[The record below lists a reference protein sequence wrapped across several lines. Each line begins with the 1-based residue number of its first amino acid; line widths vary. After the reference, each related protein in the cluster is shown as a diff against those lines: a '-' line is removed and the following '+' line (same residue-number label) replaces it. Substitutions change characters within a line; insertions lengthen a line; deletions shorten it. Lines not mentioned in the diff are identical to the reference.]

1 MVLDMAVKFIFNAVK
16 SDLATQ
22 GRGLSE
28 GVTDAVTQGAALRCA
43 VLVMEKL
50 SRSLMLATAV
60 LIGLYKLVHNR
71 SWLRSLAHSWRC
83 CLPPALMAALAV
95 AKQSPVL
102 LAIAAVL
109 SAPRRQQQPSRQVAL
124 DISTSNPVSTGSAVY
139 SLVPVLY
146 MSVLS
151 TLCITIPANHP
162 TTPPRYDVHC
172 SHTLEWVS
180 QQMRI
185 TYLGHAGLLVRT
197 ADCCVLCDPW
207 DSANTVFFD
216 AWSPYPA
223 NDHLDWTD
231 IRAAATVLYISHNH
245 R

>member
-1 MVLDMAVKFIFNAVK
+1 MTRGGFRNPKELVISGRGDLGEGLLPREQLPLSQSSSLAMQQNQRRGAQYCQRLMVLDMAVKFIFNAVK

-71 SWLRSLAHSWRC
+71 SWLRSLVHSWRC

-102 LAIAAVL
+102 LAVAAVL

-124 DISTSNPVSTGSAVY
+124 DISTSNPVTTSSAVY

-146 MSVLS
+146 MSV
-151 TLCITIPANHP
+151 P
-162 TTPPRYDVHC
+162 VHC
-172 SHTLEWVS
+172 VYHYTSQLPYNTTSLRCTLLTHT
-180 QQMRI
+180 
-185 TYLGHAGLLVRT
+185 
-197 ADCCVLCDPW
+197 
-207 DSANTVFFD
+207 
-216 AWSPYPA
+216 
-223 NDHLDWTD
+223 
-231 IRAAATVLYISHNH
+231 
-245 R
+245 